1 MGQIRKLEKKFYL
14 STFLLINKRK
24 NCIIDYVIKGL
35 QETIFLILEVLKMG
49 KVVKDGWYE
58 SKSLGCDFKVEN
70 GIIIHA
76 TGISHDLPKYAYN
89 SSRYIF
95 INGAKI
101 KR

>member
-1 MGQIRKLEKKFYL
+1 
-14 STFLLINKRK
+14 
-24 NCIIDYVIKGL
+24 
-35 QETIFLILEVLKMG
+35 MG